1 MRLSWKTNYLQNV
14 CKILTLK
21 MSFSIKFGNKGYG
34 MIKIYCVVHEN
45 KLLYSWQN
53 AGDHAGLRK
62 QGSGVY
68 FVWSSD

>member
-1 MRLSWKTNYLQNV
+1 
-14 CKILTLK
+14 
-21 MSFSIKFGNKGYG
+21 MSFSIKLGNKGYG
-34 MIKIYCVVHEN
+34 MIKMYCVVHDN
-45 KLLYSWQN
+45 KLLFSWQN